1 MNEHSCQVCP
11 SRFSRPEHLKR
22 HAVSHNNARP
32 DSLRRHER
40 TCKSRQYTFNSHVDH
55 TSRGDFDETHLVKRR
70 CYSTQD
76 EKIAPL
82 VGSKNAI
89 DPLPNC
95 PEVSEF
101 PAASSLEWGN
111 TSTDSFFETD
121 PSNWRCSLFK
131 EKEIAPFS
139 DSFLESGQDLL
150 QNIPSPLDFSA
161 LDLLFSSQINS
172 DIIKAERLEHL
183 AYFTSSMGMSTFTDR
198 ETFRWSQ
205 NMIANAYNDN
215 FGLMQSTTETYPESD
230 KLTTKATEIVE
241 SLRKT
246 IANKR
251 NNDVI
256 KFDWSPAIY
265 TQCQDF
271 YSPGNIRRFLQYF
284 WSLWYPNC
292 PIIHKPLF
300 DACKASPALLCV
312 MVLIGACLSPSKNDV
327 QDARKWLDCV
337 EELIFS
343 HESFRDS
350 YSRRKDD
357 TDWKKERLQS
367 IQAGYLVCSLQKRE
381 GPGEA
386 QARIRR
392 YRHASMVTLAR
403 HIGIGTASH
412 RHLEIN
418 RDSQSWW
425 REFAEQEELMRTII
439 FVFLIDAALVIFHNS
454 PPRVVVSEL
463 KMDVSCPEACFQA
476 ESATE
481 CLLQLEEW
489 TKTRFWRNR
498 SSMVSV
504 VRRICQNQIDEEMVR
519 EFSQLGTLNLF
530 TVVQAIHSLMFH
542 LQNSLVFE
550 ATLAPVQTGLENWR
564 RIWDQRVPEDFNIPQ
579 TPETLWK
586 QMGFLRHASEFW
598 HLARIKA
605 AKIVSSAG
613 DDCEDEIQEPSR
625 YDHTDMG
632 DVNGLIMEYR
642 RLNLGMT

>member
-1 MNEHSCQVCP
+1 
-11 SRFSRPEHLKR
+11 
-22 HAVSHNNARP
+22 
-32 DSLRRHER
+32 
-40 TCKSRQYTFNSHVDH
+40 
-55 TSRGDFDETHLVKRR
+55 LVKRR

-205 NMIANAYNDN
+205 NMIANAYEDN

-300 DACKASPALLCV
+300 DACKTSPALLCV

-392 YRHASMVTLAR
+392 YRHASMVTVSIGLFRLNRVRSNVSFLHAACKTYRDWNGFSPTLGDQPRLPILVAR
-403 HIGIGTASH
+403 ICRTGGADEVRLYHKGIMGSRRAC
-412 RHLEIN
+412 N
-418 RDSQSWW
+418 NQS
-425 REFAEQEELMRTII
+425 RTII

-504 VRRICQNQIDEEMVR
+504 VRRICHYQIDEEMVR

-530 TVVQAIHSLMFH
+530 TVVQGIFPKSSIPSHSLISHSAIHSLMFH